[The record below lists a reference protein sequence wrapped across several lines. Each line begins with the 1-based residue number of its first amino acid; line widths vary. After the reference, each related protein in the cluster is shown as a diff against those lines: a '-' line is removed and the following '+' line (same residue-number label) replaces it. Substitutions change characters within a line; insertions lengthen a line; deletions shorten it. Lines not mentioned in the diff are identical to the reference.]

1 MSLIQKIYFSNKPLL
16 LATHKLTEKMYEQY
30 LQLEGANAQ
39 HFDEA
44 IKHLERK
51 DSIGVVIIEANRE
64 QLEKELLWAFYPL
77 HSAGGVVQNELGEV
91 LMIFRRGKWD
101 LPKGKLDDGEDIEQ
115 CAIREVQEETGINKV
130 SLESKICNTLHIYP
144 MGNKLILKYTA
155 WYRMKSNTKE
165 PLTPQAEENIEQ
177 VIWVKP
183 KDIVPL
189 LRNSFETIGDVLIEA
204 KIL

>member
-16 LATHKLTEKMYEQY
+16 LATNKLPEKMYEPY

-39 HFDEA
+39 HFEEA

-51 DSIGVVIIEANRE
+51 DSIGVVIIEANKE
-64 QLEKELLWAFYPL
+64 HLEKELLWAFYPL
-77 HSAGGVVQNELGEV
+77 HSAGGVVENELGEV

-101 LPKGKLDDGEDIEQ
+101 LPKGKLDEGEDIEQ

-155 WYRMKSNTKE
+155 WYRMKSSTKE

-183 KDIVPL
+183 KDIAAL
-189 LRNSFETIGDVLIEA
+189 LRNSFETIGDVLMEA